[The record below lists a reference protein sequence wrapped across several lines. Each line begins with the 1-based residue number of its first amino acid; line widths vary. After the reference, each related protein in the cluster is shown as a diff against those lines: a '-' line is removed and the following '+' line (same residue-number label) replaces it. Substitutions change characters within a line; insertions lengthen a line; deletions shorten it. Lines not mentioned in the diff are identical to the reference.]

1 MPYVELHAHS
11 SYSFLD
17 GASLPEELAVRAA
30 ELGYPAL
37 ALTDHDGVYGSLEFA
52 HAAKHFG
59 VRPIT
64 GAELTL
70 ADRSHV
76 TVLVETAKG
85 YANLCRLITAAH
97 AHTRPEGKETQPPA
111 DPALDQALLEE
122 LNEGLVCLSGCAR
135 HGLAVRN
142 PNGAARLARAFGRER
157 FFVELQ
163 RPYERGDARRN
174 AGLRDLAAS
183 LGVPTIVTGDVH
195 AHHLR
200 RAALQDVLV
209 AIRHRSSL
217 DGCEAERRGNHE
229 CVLLSPAEMVERF
242 PEDRAAVARTVELAE
257 RLRFD
262 LTEELGYRYP
272 DFSDSPE
279 PAIVQLAHVC
289 KRTFEDRYPRGH
301 KLRREARA
309 RLDEELKLIDEL
321 GLAGFFLLHWDVL
334 ELARECALEVRGRDS
349 PRHALP
355 PGRGRGSSVGSLVC
369 YLTGLSHVDP
379 VGAELSLGRFLN
391 RELDSVPDIDLDF
404 PRDIRE
410 KLIVA
415 VTERYGREHAA
426 LVASFSTYRSRGAIR
441 DVGKALGL
449 PYAELERIARVSE
462 GWNAKRVAEELQQLP
477 DADRKL
483 LSPRWRAFG
492 ELCHEIA
499 GLPRHI
505 SQHPGGMVISSR
517 PLVELV
523 PVQPAAM
530 AGRQMCQWDKDS
542 CADAG
547 FLKIDLLGLGML
559 SAVEDCVD
567 QIARLQG
574 KPIDLSRIPLD
585 DKAVYEEIQRADT
598 IGDFQIE
605 SRAQMQSLLRTRPE
619 NIDDLTVQVALVRPG
634 PIQGKAVH
642 PYIEHRQR
650 LREDPSFVPPVDHP
664 LLADC
669 LRSTLGVVVFQD
681 QVLEVAIALA
691 GFSVGEAEGLRRAM
705 SRKRSHDALEA
716 YRERFVE
723 GALRKGVDAET
734 ADMVYD
740 KLVGFSGFGFP
751 KSHAA
756 AFGLLAYQ
764 SAWLRHHY
772 PAEFLCALLNAQPM
786 GFYPPATLVRDGQR
800 RGVETRPP
808 DVNVSAAKCAV
819 EDGAVRI
826 GIDYV
831 NGIGEDRGGGCRRGA
846 RAGANRSPSVRDLA
860 QRTQLSEHGLETLI
874 VAGACDCF
882 ELPRRQLLWQLGL
895 VPRSQSVPGSGG
907 EEKQLAL
914 PLDPTAAT
922 PELPEPTVWERML
935 ADYRTTNLSVGV
947 HPHGAPACASAGWRD
962 LLARPRER
970 AGPRA
975 GGDRG
980 NGCRTA
986 AARDRER
993 RRLHADRG
1001 RVRPGQPDRA
1011 AVGLRQ
1017 APSDRP
1023 RRAAHPRARPLRTDR
1038 AQPERPRPLA
1048 RDTRAARAPDLA
1060 GVRSGRQPARAPTTS
1075 ATADSVGLR
1084 RLLIGSRCSIERPSC
1099 ALRLKAVLTSATW
1112 VNACGKLPSWRR
1124 VSGSHSSASR
1134 PRSLR
1139 RSRSRSKDL
1148 LGLVVPSLERE
1159 IVGEPEGAREERALA
1174 GRQPVDGPCLFVVRC
1189 TGRRARRARG
1199 HARSPRPCRP
1209 CAGRPPGGSRRAGS
1223 SAGSRPAASSRTTA

>member
-1 MPYVELHAHS
+1 MTVELQPEFPHRTRKRERLKPRSLAQAAVPYVELHAHS

-76 TVLVETAKG
+76 TLLVENARG

-97 AHTRPEGKETQPPA
+97 AHTRPPGKESQPPA

-122 LNEGLVCLSGCAR
+122 LNEGLVCFSGCAR

-142 PNGAARLARAFGRER
+142 PNAAGRLTRAFGRDR

-174 AGLRDLAAS
+174 AGLRDLAES
-183 LGVPTIVTGDVH
+183 LGVSTIVTGDVH
-195 AHHLR
+195 AHHPR
-200 RAALQDVLV
+200 RAPLQDVLV
-209 AIRHRSSL
+209 ALRRRSSL
-217 DGCEAERRGNHE
+217 DGCEADRRGNHE
-229 CVLLSPAEMVERF
+229 CVLRSPAEMVDRF
-242 PEDRAAVARTVELAE
+242 PDDRRAVARTVELAE

-279 PAIVQLAHVC
+279 PAIVQLTHICQRA
-289 KRTFEDRYPRGH
+289 FEDRYPRGH
-301 KLRREARA
+301 KLRREARV
-309 RLDEELKLIDEL
+309 RLEEELKLIDEL

-391 RELDSVPDIDLDF
+391 RELDAVPDIDLDF

-426 LVASFSTYRSRGAIR
+426 LVASFATYRSRGAIR

-462 GWNAKRVAEELQQLP
+462 GWNAKRVADELHLLP

-483 LSPRWRAFG
+483 LSPRWRAFA
-492 ELCHEIA
+492 ELCQEIA

-530 AGRQMCQWDKDS
+530 TGRQMCQWDKDS

-567 QIARLQG
+567 QIARLHGQ
-574 KPIDLSRIPLD
+574 PIDLSRIPLD
-585 DKAVYEEIQRADT
+585 DRAVYDEIQRADT
-598 IGDFQIE
+598 VGDFQIE
-605 SRAQMQSLLRTRPE
+605 SRAQMQSLLRTLPE
-619 NIDDLTVQVALVRPG
+619 NLDDLTVQVALVRPG

-705 SRKRSHDALEA
+705 SRKRSYDALEA

-723 GALRKGVDAET
+723 GALRNGVDEQT
-734 ADMVYD
+734 ANAVYD

-808 DVNVSAAKCAV
+808 DVNVSAAKCSV
-819 EDGAVRI
+819 EEGAVRI

-831 NGIGEDRGGGCRRGA
+831 NGIGEDEAKAVVEERARGG
-846 RAGANRSPSVRDLA
+846 PFTDVRELA

-882 ELPRRQLLWQLGL
+882 DLPRRQLLWELGL
-895 VPRSQSVPGSGG
+895 VPRAQSVPGSGG

-914 PLDPTAAT
+914 PLGPTAAT
-922 PELPEPTVWERML
+922 PTLPEPTVWERML
-935 ADYRTTNLSVGV
+935 ADYRTTSLSTGV
-947 HPHGAPACASAGWRD
+947 HPMELLRPHLPHGVLSSRD
-962 LLARPRER
+962 LERAADRTQVAVAGMAVARQRPATANGVVFMLIEDEFGAVNLIVPPSVYERHRGIVRGEPLILARGRFER
-970 AGPRA
+970 I
-975 GGDRG
+975 
-980 NGCRTA
+980 
-986 AARDRER
+986 ER
-993 RRLHADRG
+993 NQNVL
-1001 RVRPGQPDRA
+1001 VRSLETLG
-1011 AVGLRQ
+1011 
-1017 APSDRP
+1017 
-1023 RRAAHPRARPLRTDR
+1023 
-1038 AQPERPRPLA
+1038 PLA
-1048 RDTRAARAPDLA
+1048 REVSKETE
-1060 GVRSGRQPARAPTTS
+1060 
-1075 ATADSVGLR
+1075 VGA
-1084 RLLIGSRCSIERPSC
+1084 S
-1099 ALRLKAVLTSATW
+1099 
-1112 VNACGKLPSWRR
+1112 LP
-1124 VSGSHSSASR
+1124 
-1134 PRSLR
+1134 
-1139 RSRSRSKDL
+1139 
-1148 LGLVVPSLERE
+1148 
-1159 IVGEPEGAREERALA
+1159 GAHHFGQR
-1174 GRQPVDGPCLFVVRC
+1174 
-1189 TGRRARRARG
+1189 
-1199 HARSPRPCRP
+1199 
-1209 CAGRPPGGSRRAGS
+1209 
-1223 SAGSRPAASSRTTA
+1223 